1 MFIWN
6 KIIVFLLGML
16 IVYLMYVLFK
26 TNKEGIQYGIEQKF
40 IATKDIPR
48 LTRTIHCCDNLEN
61 LKCVNGDLIE
71 LKKDGSDIYFVY
83 SNYEFR
89 RLTIAQ
95 VLELENNYNIK
106 IML

>member
-1 MFIWN
+1 MLIWN

-26 TNKEGIQYGIEQKF
+26 TNKEGIQYEIEQNF

-61 LKCVNGDLIE
+61 LKCNGKKEEEHVTLVNSMVFYKEHYLVSASKNN
-71 LKKDGSDIYFVY
+71 LKLWKV
-83 SNYEFR
+83 N
-89 RLTIAQ
+89 
-95 VLELENNYNIK
+95 K
-106 IML
+106 

>member
-6 KIIVFLLGML
+6 KIIVFLLSML
-16 IVYLMYVLFK
+16 IIYLMCILFK
-26 TNKEGIQYGIEQKF
+26 TNKEGIQYEIEQNY

-83 SNYEFR
+83 SNYEFH

-95 VLELENNYNIK
+95 VLELENKYSMR
-106 IML
+106 IMF

>member
-1 MFIWN
+1 ME
-6 KIIVFLLGML
+6 KIGGYNLVEIDSTK
-16 IVYLMYVLFK
+16 INDTEYVRV
-26 TNKEGIQYGIEQKF
+26 
-40 IATKDIPR
+40 ATKDIPR

-83 SNYEFR
+83 SNYEFH

-95 VLELENNYNIK
+95 VLELENKYSMR
-106 IML
+106 IMF